1 VLQKQSH
8 PDSKGGS
15 CYCQDLSGQGTLR
28 SVYSK
33 DRGDLFGN
41 NRRVRG
47 AYCPT
52 GIIHL
57 AAVDNRVGMKLA
69 CAAKPGELELKKE
82 AIADI
87 I

>member
-1 VLQKQSH
+1 VFQKQSH

-15 CYCQDLSGQGTLR
+15 YYCQDLSGQSTLR

-33 DRGDLFGN
+33 DRGELFGN
-41 NRRVRG
+41 NKRVRD

-52 GIIHL
+52 GMIHL
-57 AAVDNRVGMKLA
+57 AAVDNRAGMKWA